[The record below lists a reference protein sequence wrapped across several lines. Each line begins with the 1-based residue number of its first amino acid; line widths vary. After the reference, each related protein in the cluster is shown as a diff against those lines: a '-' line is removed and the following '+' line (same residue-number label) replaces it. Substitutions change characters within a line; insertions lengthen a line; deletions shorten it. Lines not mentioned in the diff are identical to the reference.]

1 MNPREKDLE
10 AVDACVF
17 SSDMLHFPAGR
28 ERFAHYLARWT
39 KELNETAETDA
50 TAAPHEEPATTEE
63 RLAAVMLQLRA
74 TNDLTADGM
83 ARIIETMKKGDTVNL
98 AQFWPPD
105 PQSTRRHLTKTMGM
119 MNFALT
125 AAREQVER
133 LTRRVREQ
141 RAQLRSLNE
150 MLQRD
155 EP

>member
-1 MNPREKDLE
+1 MNPRERDLD

-28 ERFAHYLARWT
+28 ERFAYYLARWT
-39 KELNETAETDA
+39 KEMAVTAEPGTP
-50 TAAPHEEPATTEE
+50 AAPHEEPATTEE
-63 RLAAVMLQLRA
+63 QLAAVMLQLRA
-74 TNDLTADGM
+74 SNDLTADGM
-83 ARIIETMKKGDTVNL
+83 AKIIETMKMADTVRL

-105 PQSTRRHLTKTMGM
+105 PQSTRRHLTKALGM
-119 MNFALT
+119 MNFSLT
-125 AAREQVER
+125 ASRDEVER